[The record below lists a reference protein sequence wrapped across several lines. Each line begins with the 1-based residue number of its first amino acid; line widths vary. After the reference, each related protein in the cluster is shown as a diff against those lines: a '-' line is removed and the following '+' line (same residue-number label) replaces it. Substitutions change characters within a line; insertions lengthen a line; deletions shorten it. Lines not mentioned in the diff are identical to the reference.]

1 MKSSLKLMFSRRSF
15 GALSILV
22 SLLFSTNIFA
32 QVITVPETQIS
43 KIEPGQVI
51 CIKSNGYYLAD
62 SGGDTPAALSTN
74 TDLSCWWLAYDYAGK
89 AKPLI
94 NLKTGRILYS
104 DSKVNEKWYGKRV
117 LESVTWKLTTQLVKT
132 GQTEWG
138 NLNSYWFIGY
148 VTEKGTYISGESVVY
163 IRPKYEN
170 GSWSFEKATVS
181 EFANFKTEIYTKGT
195 IELQHYRGHANAA
208 LLNNGLQQV
217 HENTN
222 IIYANPGETKQLKL
236 QISNPISGED
246 EDKDP
251 HHLKAYYRWYDYTT
265 DKAIS
270 KGTITVSDG
279 DSYPYSTFKE
289 KGMFRILSQYFDE
302 KTLGVVSYTMAD
314 NQAIKIACDVSQY
327 TDYSAVATSTGFA
340 LVEPTLSYRMVYDIR
355 PASIIAEAIDKCT
368 STPFEEYNVIAPA
381 GSTTVRIGPKY
392 RWTGANNN
400 YYYNKSNPTPI
411 SGQWYK
417 GSSAISTN
425 PIDDRLITITAPAV
439 GDTVVYY
446 LKSGNYI
453 IAKFNVFSNTTS
465 EIGPYKGTIKSHTDI
480 LKTYTQEAAQLFD
493 FTDETGNIYTKPLS
507 WSQTTYG
514 FAYTS
519 GVVGD
524 RKTRSPGFA
533 DWSEYILLKKSA
545 GLATDYLSQNITDF
559 SANGKGYF
567 LYIDANE
574 VPGKVA
580 DLTIDGNLCPNTKI
594 LVSARV
600 VNAQASI
607 ENKETNPNL
616 NFIVTGIAGD
626 VEDQLLV
633 YTTGDIPTTDGAWN
647 QILFHVK
654 LGDKTYDEYRLRID
668 NNGTSAVGNDFAI
681 DDIRIYVSRPKI
693 LGLQAMV
700 GCPKDRHDKSNIAV
714 LRVDYNKAMENDV
727 QNLYYSWLNGNNPS
741 QGTENRLQLPY
752 IGTAGT
758 TYAKYFGK
766 IQINRNW
773 TKADVNGRYYESLEA
788 FFASDK
794 YDNLNPGD
802 AYYFFV
808 NETMV
813 DEDTGVSETYLVL
826 YIVHKDVLFVGNKIY
841 TAQMIFDA
849 DNITSFPQLET
860 CASQYVFRVV
870 PRANIVLDG
879 KERDAVV
886 LQNCAMG
893 SYPLAVKTY
902 GTATNG
908 TTIKSTICYSDW
920 LLVTDEMSEAERWG
934 YAERLVD
941 FREEVLTTG
950 KDQVSVLKNGKYP
963 KLYELYQQ
971 GKVVL
976 KSKEVKAD
984 ISERGKPRVFMAVPI
999 PDANSGFTICP
1010 IPMEIILRAEVSA
1023 VLANPADA
1031 ESYANKPAVV
1041 QGSSCIIRVP
1051 QGYTGTYPQ
1060 MEVDF
1065 LNQELF
1071 SKLTSEEIVTLGQ
1084 IVMCST
1090 DDENYK
1096 NNLHSTVYFN
1106 LIPVSGTLNKMKE
1119 NDRVALNRNPNTTLT
1134 LRPGKR
1140 YGFHSKLMTVDGMA
1154 ITPAFN
1160 FDIYVVPNTVVWN
1173 PSLPNSAWH
1182 NDDNW
1187 TTTDGKPAFIPLSE
1201 TNVIIRKSS
1210 KALPVLP
1217 INNSNLG
1224 EGANQILKYDLTP
1237 SGISTFSSCNNIY
1250 FESGAELARQ
1260 HKLTYNKAY
1269 VDLAF
1274 DKKGETNWE
1283 MISMPLEDVYR
1294 GDFYVPTTG
1303 DGSFGFNE
1311 SIAAVDNRKA
1321 NSFRMKAYASSV
1333 KVTKIDTAGNVTHPT
1348 LSTTGWSE
1356 NANQFNMKLENAKGY
1371 AVCRPSVTT
1380 SQNFVRLPKSAT
1392 TYYMFYVSGSGAE
1405 SPITA
1410 PWATYD
1416 GITRTYSHKL
1426 LYDKSN
1432 GASKTITLSIKGLG
1446 STSNGSIF
1454 LVGNPFMVNLNVK
1467 KFLDGNPSL
1476 NGNFCY
1482 EYVNGT
1488 LVATNL
1494 KSPSNEVLRPTRAIF
1509 VQTKQSAS
1517 SVTLNFTEDMM
1528 SFNEKA
1534 EVVVVPKA
1542 PMAYVAP
1549 NVDEQILTLTAMVGD
1564 AKACSFIEQTNY
1576 SSKDYSDT
1584 EDAELLMLDAEMTP
1598 IGLYTIASN
1607 HALMYNSTP
1616 DIRNIPIAV
1625 MVLDSTIN
1633 AETFMLTFDG
1643 VDNFDETLYLYDAYY
1658 ESMLPLIEGLTLE
1671 LDMPAEN
1678 ENRYYITTS
1687 RSGDITTDVDDIKD
1701 AKVCVQPYKG
1711 YAVVYSDKDINSI
1724 RVYDV
1729 AGRKIYDVAD
1739 LNASQYRIDLPT
1751 GVYVMQLMVDG
1762 DEIMQKMI
1770 IK

>member
-15 GALSILV
+15 LTLSILV
-22 SLLFSTNIFA
+22 SLLCSTNIFA
-32 QVITVPETQIS
+32 QVITVPGT
-43 KIEPGQVI
+43 KINEIVPGQVV

-62 SGGDTPAALSTN
+62 DGNGDTPDAYT
-74 TDLSCWWLAYDYAGK
+74 TDADLGCWWLAYYYK
-89 AKPLI
+89 WNISPLI
-94 NLKTGRILYS
+94 NLKTGRILVS
-104 DSKVNEKWYGKRV
+104 NVDTHWWTNELENVKWSLSAEMNDGGK
-117 LESVTWKLTTQLVKT
+117 TAWD
-132 GQTEWG
+132 
-138 NLNSYWFIGY
+138 NINSYWHLGHI
-148 VTEKGTYISGESVVY
+148 TERSKDVVY
-163 IRPKYEN
+163 FRPKYEN
-170 GSWSFEKATVS
+170 GSWSFESAKS
-181 EFANFKTEIYTKGT
+181 DGLSNLKTEIWSKGT

-208 LLNNGLQQV
+208 LLNNGYQQV

-222 IIYANPGETKQLKL
+222 IIYANPGETKQLKV
-236 QISNPISGED
+236 QISNVRT
-246 EDKDP
+246 P
-251 HHLKAYYRWYDYTT
+251 HHPKGYYRWYDYTT
-265 DKAIS
+265 DKAIT
-270 KGTITVSDG
+270 KGTITVSNAEQF
-279 DSYPYSTFKE
+279 PYSNFKA
-289 KGMFRILSQYFDE
+289 KGMFRILSPYFGGD
-302 KTLGVVSYTMAD
+302 TLGNVFYTMAD
-314 NQAIKIACDVSQY
+314 NNPIKIACDISQY
-327 TDYSAVATSTGFA
+327 TDYSAVATSSGFA

-355 PASIIAEAIDKCT
+355 PASVIAEAIDKCT
-368 STPFEEYNVIAPA
+368 STPLEEYNIIAPA

-400 YYYNKSNPTPI
+400 YYYDKSNPKPI
-411 SGQWYK
+411 SAKWYK
-417 GSSAISTN
+417 GSTAISTT

-439 GDTVVYY
+439 GDTVIYY

-453 IAKFNVFSNTTS
+453 IAKFRVFSNTTS
-465 EIGPYKGTIKSHTDI
+465 EIGPYNGTIKSHTDI

-524 RKTRSPGFA
+524 KKTNSPGFA
-533 DWSEYILLKKSA
+533 DWSEYILIKNSK
-545 GLATDYLSQNITDF
+545 GFATDYLAQNITDF
-559 SANGKGYF
+559 SASGKGYF

-600 VNAQASI
+600 VNAQTSI
-607 ENKETNPNL
+607 EGNETNPNL

-668 NNGTSAVGNDFAI
+668 NNGTSAEGSDFAI

-693 LGLQAMV
+693 LGIQAMV

-727 QNLYYSWLNGNNPS
+727 QNLYYSWLNGNNVA
-741 QGTENRLQLPY
+741 QGIENRLALPY

-758 TYAKYFGK
+758 AYAKYFGK

-773 TKADVNGRYYESLEA
+773 TKTDVGSRYYESLEA

-808 NETMV
+808 PETVV
-813 DEDTGVSETYLVL
+813 DEDTGVVEKYLVL

-849 DNITSFPQLET
+849 DNITSFPQLEN

-870 PRANIVLDG
+870 PRANIVLNG
-879 KERDAVV
+879 EERDAAV
-886 LQNCAMG
+886 LQNLAMG
-893 SYPLAVKTY
+893 SYPLSVKTY

-908 TTIKSTICYSDW
+908 TTLKSTICYSDW
-920 LLVTDEMSEAERWG
+920 LLVTDDMSEAERWG
-934 YAERLVD
+934 YAERLAD
-941 FREEVLTTG
+941 FREEVLTSG
-950 KDQVSVLKNGKYP
+950 KDQVAVLKNGKYP

-1051 QGYTGTYPQ
+1051 QGYTGAYPQ

-1071 SKLTSEEIVTLGQ
+1071 SKLTSAEIGTLGQ

-1106 LIPVSGTLNKMKE
+1106 LIPSSGTLNKMKE
-1119 NDRVALNRNPNTTLT
+1119 NDRVTLNRNPNATLT

-1187 TTTDGKPAFIPLSE
+1187 KTTDGKPAFIPLSE

-1210 KALPVLP
+1210 NAIPVLP
-1217 INNSNLG
+1217 ISNTNLG

-1237 SGISTFSSCNNIY
+1237 SNISTFSSCKNIY
-1250 FESGAELARQ
+1250 FESGAEIARQ
-1260 HKLTYNKAY
+1260 NKLKYQKAY
-1269 VDLAF
+1269 VDMDF
-1274 DKKGETNWE
+1274 DKEGASNWE
-1283 MISMPLEDVYR
+1283 MLSMPLENVVR
-1294 GDFYVPTTG
+1294 GDLYIPLNG
-1303 DGSFGFNE
+1303 DVNFNFAE
-1311 SIAAVDNRKA
+1311 AALVDNRKA
-1321 NSFRMKAYASSV
+1321 NSFRLKAYATSIENTKIQDGNITSV
-1333 KVTKIDTAGNVTHPT
+1333 KVTS
-1348 LSTTGWSE
+1348 STWTEES
-1356 NANQFNMKLENAKGY
+1356 NKFNLLLEKCRGY
-1371 AVCRPSVTT
+1371 AVSRVCATN
-1380 SQNFVRLPKSAT
+1380 QNFVRLPKTET
-1392 TYYMFYVSGSGAE
+1392 TYYMYSVSGTGVE
-1405 SPITA
+1405 KPIKT
-1410 PWATYD
+1410 PWASYG
-1416 GITRTYSHKL
+1416 GISRTNSHKL
-1426 LYDKSN
+1426 VYDSRFDSTMTLTFVN
-1432 GASKTITLSIKGLG
+1432 QSTLATSGAKY
-1446 STSNGSIF
+1446 F
-1454 LVGNPFMVNLNVK
+1454 LIGNPFMVNLDVARFFEVNSAAG
-1467 KFLDGNPSL
+1467 LNSL
-1476 NGNFCY
+1476 FWY
-1482 EYVNGT
+1482 EYAGGAFT
-1488 LVATNL
+1488 PVA
-1494 KSPSNEVLRPTRAIF
+1494 PSNKVLRPMRAMF
-1509 VQTKQSAS
+1509 VQAKDTRKEIT
-1517 SVTLNFTEDMM
+1517 VKFTPSMM
-1528 SFNEKA
+1528 SFNEVF
-1534 EVVVVPKA
+1534 EVDVVPHRSRVQTANDAKK
-1542 PMAYVAP
+1542 
-1549 NVDEQILTLTAMVGD
+1549 LTLTANVEGKI
-1564 AKACSFIEQTNY
+1564 AHTFIEETNY
-1576 SSKDYSDT
+1576 SSKNYSDS
-1584 EDAELLMLDAEMTP
+1584 EDAELFMLDAELTP
-1598 IGLYTIASN
+1598 IGLYSVADSF
-1607 HALMYNSTP
+1607 ALLYNATP
-1616 DIRNIPIAV
+1616 DVVNIPISV
-1625 MVLDSTIN
+1625 FLLDSTIT
-1633 AETFMLTFDG
+1633 AESFGLTFDG
-1643 VDNFDETLYLYDAYY
+1643 VDSFDETLYLYDNVY
-1658 ESMLPLIEGLTLE
+1658 ETMLPLIDGLTLE
-1671 LDMPAEN
+1671 LEMPNDGEV
-1678 ENRYYITTS
+1678 RYYVT
-1687 RSGDITTDVDDIKD
+1687 RENSGGIATDDNYLSD
-1701 AKVCVQPYKG
+1701 AKLSVITSDG
-1711 YAVVYSDKDINSI
+1711 RLSIYSNQNISDIEI
-1724 RVYDV
+1724 YDV
-1729 AGRKIYDVAD
+1729 AGRLVYINT
-1739 LNASQYRIDLPT
+1739 LNSTVCEVELPI
-1751 GVYVMQLMVDG
+1751 GVYMLQVMIG
-1762 DEIMQKMI
+1762 DI
-1770 IK
+1770 IKTQKVIVK

>member
-1 MKSSLKLMFSRRSF
+1 M
-15 GALSILV
+15 
-22 SLLFSTNIFA
+22 
-32 QVITVPETQIS
+32 
-43 KIEPGQVI
+43 
-51 CIKSNGYYLAD
+51 
-62 SGGDTPAALSTN
+62 
-74 TDLSCWWLAYDYAGK
+74 
-89 AKPLI
+89 
-94 NLKTGRILYS
+94 
-104 DSKVNEKWYGKRV
+104 
-117 LESVTWKLTTQLVKT
+117 
-132 GQTEWG
+132 
-138 NLNSYWFIGY
+138 
-148 VTEKGTYISGESVVY
+148 
-163 IRPKYEN
+163 
-170 GSWSFEKATVS
+170 
-181 EFANFKTEIYTKGT
+181 KTEIWSKGT

-208 LLNNGLQQV
+208 LLNNGYQQV

-222 IIYANPGETKQLKL
+222 IIYANPGETKQLKT
-236 QISNPISGED
+236 QISNVG
-246 EDKDP
+246 DP
-251 HHLKAYYRWYDYTT
+251 HHPKGYYRWYDYTT

-270 KGTITVSDG
+270 KGTITVSNAEQF
-279 DSYPYSTFKE
+279 PYSTFKA
-289 KGMFRILSQYFDE
+289 KGMFRILSQYFDGD
-302 KTLGVVSYTMAD
+302 TLGNVFYTMED
-314 NQAIKIACDVSQY
+314 ENPIKIACDVSQY

-355 PASIIAEAIDKCT
+355 PAKVIAEAIDKCT
-368 STPFEEYNVIAPA
+368 SSPFEEYNIMAPA
-381 GSTTVRIGPKY
+381 GSTSVRIGPKY

-439 GDTVVYY
+439 GDTVIYY

-519 GVVGD
+519 GVVAD

-533 DWSEYILLKKSA
+533 DWSEYILIKNSK
-545 GLATDYLSQNITDF
+545 GLATDYLAQNITDF
-559 SANGKGYF
+559 SANGNGYF

-580 DLTIDGNLCPNTKI
+580 NLTIDGNLCPNTKI

-616 NFIVTGIAGD
+616 NFIVTGVSGTT
-626 VEDQLLV
+626 EEQLLV
-633 YTTGDIPTTDGAWN
+633 YTTGDIPTTGGAWN

-654 LGDKTYDEYRLRID
+654 LGDKTYDEYRIRID
-668 NNGTSAVGNDFAI
+668 NNGTSADGNDFAI
-681 DDIRIYVSRPKI
+681 DDIRVYVSRPKI

-714 LRVDYNKAMENDV
+714 LRVDYHKAMENDV

-741 QGTENRLQLPY
+741 QGAENRLQLPY

-788 FFASDK
+788 FFSSDK
-794 YDNLNPGD
+794 YDNLNSGD

-808 NETMV
+808 NETVV

-879 KERDAVV
+879 EERDAAV

-941 FREEVLTTG
+941 FREEVLTSG
-950 KDQVSVLKNGKYP
+950 KDQVAVLNNGKYP

-999 PDANSGFTICP
+999 PDDNSGFTICP

-1051 QGYTGTYPQ
+1051 QGYTGAYPQ

-1071 SKLTSEEIVTLGQ
+1071 SKLTSAEIVTLGQ

-1160 FDIYVVPNTVVWN
+1160 FDIYVVPNTVVWS

-1187 TTTDGKPAFIPLSE
+1187 KTTDGKPAFIPLSE

-1210 KALPVLP
+1210 VAVPVLP
-1217 INNSNLG
+1217 ISNTNLG

-1237 SGISTFSSCNNIY
+1237 SGISTFSSCKNIY
-1250 FESGAELARQ
+1250 FESGAEIARQ
-1260 HKLTYNKAY
+1260 NKLKYQNAY
-1269 VDLAF
+1269 VDMDF
-1274 DKKGETNWE
+1274 DKEGASNWE
-1283 MISMPLEDVYR
+1283 MLSMPLENVVR
-1294 GDFYVPTTG
+1294 GDLYIPLNG
-1303 DGSFGFNE
+1303 DANFNFAE
-1311 SIAAVDNRKA
+1311 AALVDNRKA
-1321 NSFRMKAYASSV
+1321 NSFRLKAYATSIENTKIQNGNITSV
-1333 KVTKIDTAGNVTHPT
+1333 KVTS
-1348 LSTTGWSE
+1348 STWTEES
-1356 NANQFNMKLENAKGY
+1356 NKFNLLLEKCRGY
-1371 AVCRPSVTT
+1371 AVSRVCATN
-1380 SQNFVRLPKSAT
+1380 QNFVRLPKTET
-1392 TYYMFYVSGSGAE
+1392 TYYMYSVSGTGVE
-1405 SPITA
+1405 KPIKT
-1410 PWATYD
+1410 PWASYG
-1416 GITRTYSHKL
+1416 GISRTNSHKL
-1426 LYDKSN
+1426 VYDSRFDSTMTLTFVN
-1432 GASKTITLSIKGLG
+1432 QSTGFVTAGAKY
-1446 STSNGSIF
+1446 F
-1454 LVGNPFMVNLNVK
+1454 LIGNPFMVNLDVARFFEVNSAAG
-1467 KFLDGNPSL
+1467 LNSL
-1476 NGNFCY
+1476 FWY
-1482 EYVNGT
+1482 EYAGGAFT
-1488 LVATNL
+1488 PVA
-1494 KSPSNEVLRPTRAIF
+1494 PSNKVLRPMRAMF
-1509 VQTKQSAS
+1509 VQAKDTRKEIT
-1517 SVTLNFTEDMM
+1517 VKFTPSMM
-1528 SFNEKA
+1528 SFNEVF
-1534 EVVVVPKA
+1534 EVDVVPHRSRVQTANDAKK
-1542 PMAYVAP
+1542 
-1549 NVDEQILTLTAMVGD
+1549 LTLTANVEGKI
-1564 AKACSFIEQTNY
+1564 AHTFIEETNY
-1576 SSKDYSDT
+1576 SSKNYSDS
-1584 EDAELLMLDAEMTP
+1584 EDAELFMLDAELTP
-1598 IGLYTIASN
+1598 IGLYSVADSF
-1607 HALMYNSTP
+1607 ALLYNATP
-1616 DIRNIPIAV
+1616 DVVNIPISV
-1625 MVLDSTIN
+1625 FLLDSTIT
-1633 AETFMLTFDG
+1633 AESFGLTFDG
-1643 VDNFDETLYLYDAYY
+1643 VDSFDETLYLYDNVY
-1658 ESMLPLIEGLTLE
+1658 ETMLPLIDGLTLE
-1671 LDMPAEN
+1671 LEMPKAGEI
-1678 ENRYYITTS
+1678 RYYVT
-1687 RSGDITTDVDDIKD
+1687 RDNSGGIPTDDSYLSD
-1701 AKVCVQPYKG
+1701 AKLCVVTNDG
-1711 YAVVYSDKDINSI
+1711 LLSIYSNLNINDIEI
-1724 RVYDV
+1724 YDI
-1729 AGRKIYDVAD
+1729 AGRLVHSNNLNSTIYEVE
-1739 LNASQYRIDLPT
+1739 LPT
-1751 GVYVMQLMVDG
+1751 GVYMLQVVVG
-1762 DEIMQKMI
+1762 DTLKTQKVI
-1770 IK
+1770 VK

>member
-15 GALSILV
+15 GALSILI
-22 SLLFSTNIFA
+22 SLLCSTNIFA
-32 QVITVPETQIS
+32 QVITVPPTQINE
-43 KIEPGQVI
+43 IEPGQVI
-51 CIKSNGYYLAD
+51 CIKSNGYYLSD
-62 SGGDTPAALSTN
+62 NNDDNTPDATTDNS
-74 TDLSCWWLAYDYAGK
+74 DLSCWWLAYYYQSGAS
-89 AKPLI
+89 PLI
-94 NLKTGRILYS
+94 NLKTGRILHAQSEVHNYTILGWGYKELTNVIWS
-104 DSKVNEKWYGKRV
+104 
-117 LESVTWKLTTQLVKT
+117 LTTEMSDEGKT
-132 GQTEWG
+132 AWD
-138 NLNSYWFIGY
+138 NIASNCFFGY
-148 VTEKGTYISGESVVY
+148 VTEILGSQQTPVY
-163 IRPKYEN
+163 FRPKYEN
-170 GSWSFEKATVS
+170 GSWSFER
-181 EFANFKTEIYTKGT
+181 ANADGMSSLQTEIYSKGT

-208 LLNNGLQQV
+208 LLNNGYQQV

-222 IIYANPGETKQLKL
+222 IIYAKPGEKKQLKL
-236 QISNPISGED
+236 QISNVGT
-246 EDKDP
+246 P
-251 HHLKAYYRWYDYTT
+251 HHPKAYYRWYDYTT

-270 KGTITVSDG
+270 KGTITVSNG
-279 DSYPYSTFKE
+279 SSRPYSSFKE
-289 KGMFRILSQYFDE
+289 KGMFRILSQYFSGD
-302 KTLGVVSYTMAD
+302 TLGRVFYTMAD

-327 TDYSAVATSTGFA
+327 ADYSAVATSTGFA

-355 PASIIAEAIDKCT
+355 PASVIAEAIDKCT
-368 STPFEEYNVIAPA
+368 STPLEEYNIIAPA

-439 GDTVVYY
+439 GDIVVYY

-493 FTDETGNIYTKPLS
+493 FTDETANVYTKPLS

-633 YTTGDIPTTDGAWN
+633 YTTGDIPTTDGEWN

-654 LGDKTYDEYRLRID
+654 LGNKTYDEYRLRID
-668 NNGTSAVGNDFAI
+668 NNGTSADGNDFAI

-714 LRVDYNKAMENDV
+714 LRVDYHKAMENDV
-727 QNLYYSWLNGNNPS
+727 QNLYYSGLNGNNAS
-741 QGTENRLQLPY
+741 QGIENRLALPY
-752 IGTAGT
+752 IGTTGT
-758 TYAKYFGK
+758 SYAKYFGK

-788 FFASDK
+788 FFSSDK
-794 YDNLNPGD
+794 YYDLNSGD

-808 NETMV
+808 PETVV

-879 KERDAVV
+879 EERDAAV
-886 LQNCAMG
+886 LQNLAIG

-902 GTATNG
+902 GTAING
-908 TTIKSTICYSDW
+908 TTIQSMICYSDW
-920 LLVTDEMSEAERWG
+920 LIVTDDMSDAERWG

-941 FREEVLTTG
+941 FREEVLATG
-950 KDQVSVLKNGKYP
+950 GDQVAVLNNGKYP

-976 KSKEVKAD
+976 KSKEVRAD

-1010 IPMEIILRAEVSA
+1010 IPMEIILRADVSA
-1023 VLANPADA
+1023 VLSNPADA

-1051 QGYTGTYPQ
+1051 QGYTGAYPQ

-1071 SKLTSEEIVTLGQ
+1071 SKLTSDEIVTLGQ

-1106 LIPVSGTLNKMKE
+1106 LIPASGTLNKMKE
-1119 NDRVALNRNPNTTLT
+1119 NDKVALNRNPNATLT

-1187 TTTDGKPAFIPLSE
+1187 KTTDGKPAFIPLSE

-1210 KALPVLP
+1210 VALPVLP
-1217 INNSNLG
+1217 VSNSNLG
-1224 EGANQILKYDLTP
+1224 EGANQILKYDVTP
-1237 SGISTFSSCNNIY
+1237 SGISTFSSCKNIY
-1250 FESGAELARQ
+1250 FEKGAELARQ
-1260 HKLTYNKAY
+1260 NKLNYQKAY
-1269 VDLAF
+1269 VDMDF
-1274 DKKGETNWE
+1274 DKEGEASWE
-1283 MISMPLEDVYR
+1283 MLSMPLENVVR
-1294 GDFYVPTTG
+1294 GDLYIPLNG
-1303 DGSFGFNE
+1303 DANFNFAE
-1311 SIAAVDNRKA
+1311 AALVDNRKA
-1321 NSFRMKAYASSV
+1321 NSFRLKAYASSFENIKIQNGNITSV
-1333 KVTKIDTAGNVTHPT
+1333 KITS
-1348 LSTTGWSE
+1348 STWTEES
-1356 NANQFNMKLENAKGY
+1356 NKFNLLLEKCRGY
-1371 AVCRPSVTT
+1371 AVSRVCATN
-1380 SQNFVRLPKSAT
+1380 QDFVRLPKTET
-1392 TYYMFYVSGSGAE
+1392 TYYMYSVSGTGVE
-1405 SPITA
+1405 KPIKT
-1410 PWATYD
+1410 PWASYG
-1416 GITRTYSHKL
+1416 GISRTNSHKL
-1426 LYDKSN
+1426 VYDSRFD
-1432 GASKTITLSIKGLG
+1432 STMTLTFVNQ
-1446 STSNGSIF
+1446 STDFGTAGPKYF
-1454 LVGNPFMVNLNVK
+1454 LIGNPFMVNLDVARFFEVNSAAG
-1467 KFLDGNPSL
+1467 LNSL
-1476 NGNFCY
+1476 FWYDY
-1482 EYVNGT
+1482 EGGAFT
-1488 LVATNL
+1488 PVA
-1494 KSPSNEVLRPTRAIF
+1494 PSNKVLRPMRAMF
-1509 VQTKQSAS
+1509 VQAKDTRKEITVQ
-1517 SVTLNFTEDMM
+1517 FTPSMM
-1528 SFNEKA
+1528 SYNEVF
-1534 EVVVVPKA
+1534 EVEEVPNRPSRMRAMTDTKK
-1542 PMAYVAP
+1542 
-1549 NVDEQILTLTAMVGD
+1549 LTLTATVDG
-1564 AKACSFIEQTNY
+1564 KISHTFIEETNY
-1576 SSKDYSDT
+1576 SSKNYSDS
-1584 EDAELLMLDAEMTP
+1584 EDAELFMLDAELTP
-1598 IGLYTIASN
+1598 IGLYSVADSIA
-1607 HALMYNSTP
+1607 LLYNATP
-1616 DIRNIPIAV
+1616 DVVNIPISV
-1625 MVLDSTIN
+1625 FLLDSTIT
-1633 AETFMLTFDG
+1633 AESFGLTFDG
-1643 VDNFDETLYLYDAYY
+1643 VDSFDETLYLYDNVY
-1658 ESMLPLIEGLTLE
+1658 ETMLPLIDGLTLE
-1671 LDMPAEN
+1671 LEMPKAGEI
-1678 ENRYYITTS
+1678 RYYVT
-1687 RSGDITTDVDDIKD
+1687 RDNSGGTPTDDSYLSD
-1701 AKVCVQPYKG
+1701 AKLCVVTNDG
-1711 YAVVYSDKDINSI
+1711 LLSIYSNLNINDIEI
-1724 RVYDV
+1724 YDI
-1729 AGRKIYDVAD
+1729 AGRLVHSNNLNSTIYEVE
-1739 LNASQYRIDLPT
+1739 LPT
-1751 GVYVMQLMVDG
+1751 GVYMLQVVVG
-1762 DEIMQKMI
+1762 DTLKTQKVI
-1770 IK
+1770 VK